1 MPGLSSLKVNIKD
14 QPHNLA
20 WINEEEQALLKDL
33 GGSGR
38 PGPMGIPAYYDG
50 DQGGDPA
57 DYNESD
63 SFSDNDKGNSEGTD
77 WGVPSDQLNS
87 YSFSTANER
96 GYDGPPSYSNPG
108 PDQDLNDG
116 MFYNDPDPNT
126 ATWSPSS
133 GFSFPTDSLGNIT
146 EAGLES
152 AKAIG
157 IDAMDDLYA
166 NAEAY
171 GLGYNDF
178 SNMDFF
184 EKSEARDLASM
195 REDAF
200 NIQKEQQKTNPNVT
214 VGVQPDGT
222 YAYGGPLGEA
232 ISAMTNEIYKSAKE
246 ANKYGAFS
254 ALVGSPLSAAYTIG
268 SKLAEELGLDLNPF
282 SESTKEMTKEERQ
295 AEIAEEDKSLS
306 KAEREAKEDDIAFD
320 KAVSDF
326 MEKNAGQSLDRTA
339 ADATDKEIGMDYATA
354 MAEESYSPL
363 SEERGQDFKYP
374 LYPTSNYLPK
384 SIYEGDTEKKSSSSM
399 SAFFNALAR
408 PFSSEDG
415 PIVDYLESA
424 ISGVNPK
431 EIPDPNIQ
439 SVENIYGR
447 AEGGV
452 VQPPSIGPTSEQMFR
467 DIYGLTD
474 EEVGEKFAPSISP
487 LKDVAVTAAPE
498 EKPKLTKED
507 FGYYIYNPEELGK
520 PDPSLDKYYE
530 EGDDSVFT
538 DRIRYEG
545 YTDHDWGDTW
555 GAPEWEPEP
564 GMPWT
569 LKMIENH
576 PYVGES
582 GNLAYGHKTR
592 LGSTDDD
599 DEPYE
604 VSFREAPTFRRNDP
618 SSDFRQFKNPGAIQ
632 ATYRKDSA
640 STPPRDA
647 VKNYFLNLV
656 DTPIDNANQSPS
668 QYEDRSIYQDMI
680 DKYSFKSPEL
690 TLGGGY
696 DTGTDSLFIENTG
709 KEDLFSKAA
718 RKNREAALNIPTSG
732 LFSDS
737 DTSADYLSKIYGIT
751 KEQAEENL
759 ALA

>member
-1 MPGLSSLKVNIKD
+1 MP
-14 QPHNLA
+14 
-20 WINEEEQALLKDL
+20 
-33 GGSGR
+33 
-38 PGPMGIPAYYDG
+38 
-50 DQGGDPA
+50 
-57 DYNESD
+57 
-63 SFSDNDKGNSEGTD
+63 
-77 WGVPSDQLNS
+77 
-87 YSFSTANER
+87 
-96 GYDGPPSYSNPG
+96 
-108 PDQDLNDG
+108 
-116 MFYNDPDPNT
+116 YNDPNPNT
-126 ATWSPSS
+126 ATWSPSNPGS
-133 GFSFPTDSLGNIT
+133 GFSFPRDSLGNIT
-146 EAGLES
+146 EAGLEN

-166 NAEAY
+166 NPEAF

-178 SNMDFF
+178 VNMNFF

-200 NIQKEQQKTNPNVT
+200 NIQKEQQKTNPNV
-214 VGVQPDGT
+214 VIGVQPDGT

-254 ALVGSPLSAAYTIG
+254 AFVGSPLTVGYDIL
-268 SKLAEELGLDLNPF
+268 SKLADDISPGWRDSLDLF

-295 AEIAEEDKSLS
+295 EEIAEEDKSLS

-320 KAVSDF
+320 TAVSDF
-326 MEKNAGQSLDRTA
+326 MEKNAEQSLDRTA

-363 SEERGQDFKYP
+363 SEERGQDFEYP
-374 LYPTSNYLPK
+374 LYPTSDYLPK
-384 SIYEGDTEKKSSSSM
+384 PIYEGDTEEERSSSM
-399 SAFFNALAR
+399 SAFLDAVESS
-408 PFSSEDG
+408 FSSIGG
-415 PIVDYLESA
+415 PVSDYFNRFLP
-424 ISGVNPK
+424 GGNPK
-431 EIPDPNIQ
+431 EIPDPNRKIADK
-439 SVENIYGR
+439 IYKK
-447 AEGGV
+447 AKGGV
-452 VQPPSIGPTSEQMFR
+452 VQPPMVQPPSIGPTSEQMFR

-498 EKPKLTKED
+498 AKPKLTRED
-507 FGYYIYNPEELGK
+507 FGYYKYNPEELGK
-520 PDPSLDKYYE
+520 TDPSLDKYYE
-530 EGDDSVFT
+530 EGEDPIFT

-582 GNLAYGHKTR
+582 GNLGYGHR
-592 LGSTDDD
+592 SNLGDNS
-599 DEPYE
+599 DEPLE
-604 VSFREAPTFRRNDP
+604 VSFREAPPFRRDNP
-618 SSDFRQFKNPGAIQ
+618 SNYNYSQFKNPGAIQ
-632 ATYRKDSA
+632 AAYRKDSTP
-640 STPPRDA
+640 TPPRDA

-656 DTPIDNANQSPS
+656 DTPIDNANQAPS
-668 QYEDRSIYQDMI
+668 QYADRDIYKDMI

-690 TLGGGY
+690 TLGSGY

-759 ALA
+759 ALS

>member
-20 WINEEEQALLKDL
+20 WINEDEQALLKDL

-38 PGPMGIPAYYDG
+38 PGPMGIPAYEDDAGAGDEAASGNASSETGDYGPGDTGGRGDG
-50 DQGGDPA
+50 PG
-57 DYNESD
+57 
-63 SFSDNDKGNSEGTD
+63 D
-77 WGVPSDQLNS
+77 WGSPPGEPSNN
-87 YSFSTANER
+87 FATANER
-96 GYDGPPSYSNPG
+96 GYTGPSGYSNPG
-108 PDQDLNDG
+108 PDQELGDG
-116 MFYNDPDPNT
+116 MPYNDPNPYT
-126 ATWSPSS
+126 ATWSPSNPGN
-133 GFSFPTDSLGNIT
+133 GFSFPTDSRGNIT
-146 EAGLES
+146 AAGLES

-166 NAEAY
+166 NPEAY
-171 GLGYNDF
+171 GLAYNDF
-178 SNMDFF
+178 VNMDFF
-184 EKSEARDLASM
+184 NISEEDMLASM

-200 NIQKEQQKTNPNVT
+200 NIQTEQRKNNPDVT

-232 ISAMTNEIYKSAKE
+232 ISAMTNEIYKSASA
-246 ANKYGAFS
+246 ANKYGVFAAFGGLPG
-254 ALVGSPLSAAYTIG
+254 ALSAFGGRAMDEMGIEVPSLNLF
-268 SKLAEELGLDLNPF
+268 SKSKE
-282 SESTKEMTKEERQ
+282 EMTKEEREEEEKEALADTEVYFEGTEDYQ
-295 AEIAEEDKSLS
+295 AMRA
-306 KAEREAKEDDIAFD
+306 KAAKEDAELQIN
-320 KAVSDF
+320 
-326 MEKNAGQSLDRTA
+326 E
-339 ADATDKEIGMDYATA
+339 ATEEA
-354 MAEESYSPL
+354 MKSYSPL
-363 SEERGQDFKYP
+363 GDDRDSSVYP
-374 LYPTSNYLPK
+374 LYPTSDYLPK
-384 SIYEGDTEKKSSSSM
+384 PIYEGDTEEERSSPM
-399 SAFFNALAR
+399 SAFLDALGR
-408 PFSSEDG
+408 PFSSED
-415 PIVDYLESA
+415 DT
-424 ISGVNPK
+424 ISKYFKSFLPGGNPK
-431 EIPDPNIQ
+431 KIPDRNREIADK
-439 SVENIYGR
+439 IYGR

-452 VQPPSIGPTSEQMFR
+452 VQPPMVQPPSIGPTSEQMFR

-474 EEVGEKFAPSISP
+474 EEVGEKFAPSTSS

-498 EKPKLTKED
+498 AKPKLTRED
-507 FGYYIYNPEELGK
+507 FGYYKYNPEELGK
-520 PDPSLDKYYE
+520 THPSLDKYYD
-530 EGDDSVFT
+530 EGEDPVFT

-582 GNLAYGHKTR
+582 GNLGYGHSSN
-592 LGSTDDD
+592 LGNDS
-599 DEPYE
+599 DEPLE
-604 VSFREAPTFRRNDP
+604 VSFREAPPFRRDNP
-618 SSDFRQFKNPGAIQ
+618 SNYNYSQFKNPGAIQ
-632 ATYRKDSA
+632 AAYGKDSVYTP
-640 STPPRDA
+640 TPPRDA

-668 QYEDRSIYQDMI
+668 QYEDMI

-759 ALA
+759 ALS

>member
-20 WINEEEQALLKDL
+20 WINEDEQALLKDL

-38 PGPMGIPAYYDG
+38 TGPMGIPAYDFSDEG
-50 DQGGDPA
+50 DADLGDVTGSPGGAAGASGGGAGASGGGGGGGGDGGGWNDGP
-57 DYNESD
+57 DDFNPED
-63 SFSDNDKGNSEGTD
+63 FSWTADKGFTGPSVTSGTTASD
-77 WGVPSDQLNS
+77 LETIGV
-87 YSFSTANER
+87 E
-96 GYDGPPSYSNPG
+96 
-108 PDQDLNDG
+108 
-116 MFYNDPDPNT
+116 
-126 ATWSPSS
+126 
-133 GFSFPTDSLGNIT
+133 NIT
-146 EAGLES
+146 DLS
-152 AKAIG
+152 TMR
-157 IDAMDDLYA
+157 AMYQDP
-166 NAEAY
+166 EAY

-178 SNMDFF
+178 VNMKFF
-184 EKSEARDLASM
+184 EKSEAANLASM

-200 NIQKEQQKTNPNVT
+200 NLQKELQKTNPNVT

-232 ISAMTNEIYKSAKE
+232 ISAMTNEIYKSAKDL
-246 ANKYGAFS
+246 YGLGGFS
-254 ALVGSPLSAAYTIG
+254 VLGGPLGTAKTIG
-268 SKLAEELGLDLNPF
+268 GLFAEELGLNPF
-282 SESTKEMTKEERQ
+282 SESTKVMTKEEHQ
-295 AEIAEEDKSLS
+295 AEIAKEDKSLS
-306 KAEREAKEDDIAFD
+306 KAEREAKADDIAFD
-320 KAVSDF
+320 KAVSDY
-326 MEKNAGQSLDRTA
+326 MVKNAGQSLDRTA

-363 SEERGQDFKYP
+363 SEERGQDLKYP
-374 LYPTSNYLPK
+374 LYPTSDYLPK
-384 SIYEGDTEKKSSSSM
+384 PIYETKKKSSSSM
-399 SAFFNALAR
+399 SAFFDALAR

-415 PIVDYLESA
+415 TIVNYFESV
-424 ISGVNPK
+424 ISGGNPK
-431 EIPDPNIQ
+431 EIPDPNRKIA
-439 SVENIYGR
+439 ENIYGR

-474 EEVGEKFAPSISP
+474 EEVREKFAPSISP
-487 LKDVAVTAAPE
+487 LKDVEVT

-507 FGYYIYNPEELGK
+507 FGYYKYNPEELGK
-520 PDPSLDKYYE
+520 TDPSLDKYYE
-530 EGDDSVFT
+530 EGDDPVYI
-538 DRIRYEG
+538 DRISYEG
-545 YTDHDWGDTW
+545 YTDHNWGDTW

-569 LKMIENH
+569 LKMVENH
-576 PYVGES
+576 PYVDES
-582 GNLAYGHKTR
+582 GNLGFGNRYR
-592 LGSTDDD
+592 LGGFDRDGVTYDA
-599 DEPYE
+599 
-604 VSFREAPTFRRNDP
+604 SFRWAPTFRRNDP
-618 SSDFRQFKNPGAIQ
+618 SSDFSQFKNPGAIQ
-632 ATYRKDSA
+632 AEYRKDSA
-640 STPPRDA
+640 PPRD
-647 VKNYFLNLV
+647 VIKNYFLNLV

-668 QYEDRSIYQDMI
+668 QYEDRDIYQDMI

-690 TLGGGY
+690 TLGSGY
-696 DTGTDSLFIENTG
+696 DTGTDSLSIENTG

>member
-38 PGPMGIPAYYDG
+38 PGPMGIPAYFSEGSDDNDEGYGESDTGDGTGGGAGGGGDG
-50 DQGGDPA
+50 DGDGDSGGWSEPNDFNPE
-57 DYNESD
+57 D
-63 SFSDNDKGNSEGTD
+63 FSWSVDKGFTG
-77 WGVPSDQLNS
+77 
-87 YSFSTANER
+87 
-96 GYDGPPSYSNPG
+96 
-108 PDQDLNDG
+108 
-116 MFYNDPDPNT
+116 
-126 ATWSPSS
+126 PSS
-133 GFSFPTDSLGNIT
+133 TSGTTASDLETIGVENIT
-146 EAGLES
+146 DLS
-152 AKAIG
+152 TMT
-157 IDAMDDLYA
+157 AMYQDP
-166 NAEAY
+166 EAY

-178 SNMDFF
+178 VNMDFF
-184 EKSEARDLASM
+184 NKSEAADLASM
-195 REDAF
+195 RKDAF
-200 NIQKEQQKTNPNVT
+200 NLQKELQKTNPNVT

-232 ISAMTNEIYKSAKE
+232 IAAMTNEIYKSAKE

-254 ALVGSPLSAAYTIG
+254 FLGGPLGTAYTIG
-268 SKLAEELGLDLNPF
+268 GLAMDEMGIEVPNLNPF
-282 SESTKEMTKEERQ
+282 SESTKEMTKEER
-295 AEIAEEDKSLS
+295 
-306 KAEREAKEDDIAFD
+306 EAKADDIAFD
-320 KAVSDF
+320 KAVSDY
-326 MEKNAGQSLDRTA
+326 MVKNAGQSLDRTA
-339 ADATDKEIGMDYATA
+339 ADATDKEIGMDYVTA

-363 SEERGQDFKYP
+363 SEERGQYLKYP
-374 LYPTSNYLPK
+374 LYPTYDYLPK
-384 SIYEGDTEKKSSSSM
+384 PIYETEKKSSSSM
-399 SAFFNALAR
+399 SAFFDAVER

-415 PIVDYLESA
+415 TIVNYFESVL
-424 ISGVNPK
+424 SGGNSK
-431 EIPDPNIQ
+431 EIPDPNREI
-439 SVENIYGR
+439 VENIYRR

-474 EEVGEKFAPSISP
+474 EEVREKFAPSTSP

-498 EKPKLTKED
+498 AKPKLTKED
-507 FGYYIYNPEELGK
+507 FGYYKYNPEELGK
-520 PDPSLDKYYE
+520 TDPSLDTYYE
-530 EGDDSVFT
+530 EGDDPVYT

-545 YTDHDWGDTW
+545 YTKHNWGDTW

-576 PYVGES
+576 PYIGES
-582 GNLAYGHKTR
+582 GNLGYGR
-592 LGSTDDD
+592 RYNLGGLDDD
-599 DEPYE
+599 GQTYG
-604 VSFREAPTFRRNDP
+604 VSFREAPPFRRNDP
-618 SSDFRQFKNPGAIQ
+618 SSDFSQFKNPGAIQ
-632 ATYRKDSA
+632 AEYRKDPA
-640 STPPRDA
+640 PPRDA

-656 DTPIDNANQSPS
+656 DTPIDNANQAPS
-668 QYEDRSIYQDMI
+668 QYEDRPIYQDMI

-737 DTSADYLSKIYGIT
+737 DTSADYLSKIYEIT

>member
-38 PGPMGIPAYYDG
+38 PGPMGIPAY
-50 DQGGDPA
+50 
-57 DYNESD
+57 E
-63 SFSDNDKGNSEGTD
+63 FSDDDDADLGDVTGSPGGAAGGGSGSGGGGWSEPDDFNPEDFSWSVDKGFTGPSVTSGTTASD
-77 WGVPSDQLNS
+77 LETIGV
-87 YSFSTANER
+87 E
-96 GYDGPPSYSNPG
+96 
-108 PDQDLNDG
+108 
-116 MFYNDPDPNT
+116 
-126 ATWSPSS
+126 
-133 GFSFPTDSLGNIT
+133 NIT
-146 EAGLES
+146 DLPTMT
-152 AKAIG
+152 
-157 IDAMDDLYA
+157 AMYQDP
-166 NAEAY
+166 EAY

-178 SNMDFF
+178 VNMGFF
-184 EKSEARDLASM
+184 EKSEAADLAAM
-195 REDAF
+195 RKDAF
-200 NIQKEQQKTNPNVT
+200 NLQAELQKTNPNVT

-246 ANKYGAFS
+246 ANKYGAFAS
-254 ALVGSPLSAAYTIG
+254 LLGGPLGTAYTIG
-268 SKLAEELGLDLNPF
+268 GLFADEVAPGLRDSWNPF

-295 AEIAEEDKSLS
+295 AEIAKEDKSLS
-306 KAEREAKEDDIAFD
+306 KAEREAKEDDIAFA
-320 KAVSDF
+320 KAVSDY

-339 ADATDKEIGMDYATA
+339 ADATDKEIGMDYVTS

-363 SEERGQDFKYP
+363 SEERGQYLKYP
-374 LYPTSNYLPK
+374 LYPTSDYLPK
-384 SIYEGDTEKKSSSSM
+384 PIYEGDTEKKSSSSM
-399 SAFFNALAR
+399 STFFDAVER

-415 PIVDYLESA
+415 TIANYFKSV
-424 ISGVNPK
+424 ISGGNSK
-431 EIPDPNIQ
+431 EIPDPNRKI
-439 SVENIYGR
+439 VENIYGR

-452 VQPPSIGPTSEQMFR
+452 VQPPMVQPPSIGPTSEQMFR

-474 EEVGEKFAPSISP
+474 EEVREKFAPSTSP
-487 LKDVAVTAAPE
+487 LKDVAVTA
-498 EKPKLTKED
+498 KPKLTKED
-507 FGYYIYNPEELGK
+507 FGYYKYNPEELGK
-520 PDPSLDKYYE
+520 TDPSLDKYYE
-530 EGDDSVFT
+530 EGDDPVYT

-545 YTDHDWGDTW
+545 YTKHNWGDTW

-576 PYVGES
+576 PYIGES
-582 GNLAYGHKTR
+582 GNLGYGHRTN
-592 LGSTDDD
+592 LGGFGDDG
-599 DEPYE
+599 ETYG
-604 VSFREAPTFRRNDP
+604 VSFREAPPFRRNDP
-618 SSDFRQFKNPGAIQ
+618 SSDFSQFKNPGAIQ
-632 ATYRKDSA
+632 AEYRKDS
-640 STPPRDA
+640 SSPRDA
-647 VKNYFLNLV
+647 VKNYFLNLG
-656 DTPIDNANQSPS
+656 DTPIDNANQAPS

-718 RKNREAALNIPTSG
+718 RKNIEAALNIPTSG

-759 ALA
+759 ALS

>member
-1 MPGLSSLKVNIKD
+1 M
-14 QPHNLA
+14 
-20 WINEEEQALLKDL
+20 
-33 GGSGR
+33 R
-38 PGPMGIPAYYDG
+38 GI
-50 DQGGDPA
+50 
-57 DYNESD
+57 
-63 SFSDNDKGNSEGTD
+63 
-77 WGVPSDQLNS
+77 L
-87 YSFSTANER
+87 R
-96 GYDGPPSYSNPG
+96 
-108 PDQDLNDG
+108 
-116 MFYNDPDPNT
+116 
-126 ATWSPSS
+126 
-133 GFSFPTDSLGNIT
+133 
-146 EAGLES
+146 
-152 AKAIG
+152 
-157 IDAMDDLYA
+157 
-166 NAEAY
+166 
-171 GLGYNDF
+171 
-178 SNMDFF
+178 
-184 EKSEARDLASM
+184 
-195 REDAF
+195 
-200 NIQKEQQKTNPNVT
+200 
-214 VGVQPDGT
+214 
-222 YAYGGPLGEA
+222 
-232 ISAMTNEIYKSAKE
+232 
-246 ANKYGAFS
+246 
-254 ALVGSPLSAAYTIG
+254 
-268 SKLAEELGLDLNPF
+268 
-282 SESTKEMTKEERQ
+282 
-295 AEIAEEDKSLS
+295 
-306 KAEREAKEDDIAFD
+306 
-320 KAVSDF
+320 
-326 MEKNAGQSLDRTA
+326 
-339 ADATDKEIGMDYATA
+339 
-354 MAEESYSPL
+354 
-363 SEERGQDFKYP
+363 
-374 LYPTSNYLPK
+374 
-384 SIYEGDTEKKSSSSM
+384 KKSSSSM
-399 SAFFNALAR
+399 SAFFDAVES
-408 PFSSEDG
+408 PFSFTGG
-415 PIVDYLESA
+415 PVSDYFRSFFP
-424 ISGVNPK
+424 GGNPK

-439 SVENIYGR
+439 IVENIYGR

-452 VQPPSIGPTSEQMFR
+452 VQPPMVQPPSIGPTSEQMFR

-498 EKPKLTKED
+498 EAKPKLTKED

-530 EGDDSVFT
+530 EGDDPVFI
-538 DRIRYEG
+538 DRIRHEG

-582 GNLAYGHKTR
+582 GNLAYGDRITPRYKN
-592 LGSTDDD
+592 DD
-599 DEPYE
+599 DEPYD
-604 VSFREAPTFRRNDP
+604 VSFRAAPTFLRNDP

-632 ATYRKDSA
+632 TAYRKD